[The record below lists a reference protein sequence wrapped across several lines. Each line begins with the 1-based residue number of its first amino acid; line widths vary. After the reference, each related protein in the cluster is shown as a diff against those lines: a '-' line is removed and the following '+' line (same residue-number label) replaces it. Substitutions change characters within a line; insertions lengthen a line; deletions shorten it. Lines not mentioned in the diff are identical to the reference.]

1 MCCYQCSCCLHD
13 INSVKQLKLWH
24 FLYDFFRVL
33 VCFMGCSVLEDAK
46 WSLELGDLGQSS
58 SLRVKIEVYN
68 CLNGQFYSGPWLG
81 VHWLLSSS
89 FLTPDKARSWHL
101 GGSQEGAATPPGP
114 LLHVNMQ
121 RTCDGERRE
130 GSLAAVGLNWC
141 LKVYFETTTCSK
153 CEIHIL
159 CRTSRVILGRSESWI
174 TRGWEII
181 EPYF

>member
-1 MCCYQCSCCLHD
+1 
-13 INSVKQLKLWH
+13 
-24 FLYDFFRVL
+24 
-33 VCFMGCSVLEDAK
+33 MGCSVLEDAK

-121 RTCDGERRE
+121 RTCDGVRRE

-153 CEIHIL
+153 CDIHIL
-159 CRTSRVILGRSESWI
+159 CRTSRVITQWELNYARMRNHRTLFLKSFSKIYWRSHIARFHNSNPLCP
-174 TRGWEII
+174 R
-181 EPYF
+181 YSVLS